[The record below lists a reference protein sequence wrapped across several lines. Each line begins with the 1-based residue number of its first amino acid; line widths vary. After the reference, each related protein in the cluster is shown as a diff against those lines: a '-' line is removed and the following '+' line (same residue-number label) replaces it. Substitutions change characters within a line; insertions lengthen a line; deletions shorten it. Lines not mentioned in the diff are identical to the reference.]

1 MTSELRKLIYF
12 TIELILLGAIVT
24 IVAVMA
30 LIGRDSLNVFVDAQ
44 YAKLNLPE
52 VVAYSKGSVGYYELV
67 DLIDTYAPVTEVEIS
82 YSKNDPKDD
91 PNDAPN
97 DDPNDDEGTCVVTFT
112 SVPTNGKGIRLAVGD
127 KAPEYG
133 EPFSGHVY
141 SRQEGKLYCD
151 GEETTPLQLALDMK
165 ILDMKILESELN
177 GLDSLHGNG
186 VLDYEFIER
195 LFEWAKD
202 DRFICTVVQLQDTSQ
217 IERISLQMQK

>member
-12 TIELILLGAIVT
+12 TVELILLGAIVT
-24 IVAVMA
+24 IVAVTA

-44 YAKLNLPE
+44 YAKLSLPE

-82 YSKNDPKDD
+82 Y
-91 PNDAPN
+91 PNDVG
-97 DDPNDDEGTCVVTFT
+97 GTSVVTFT

-133 EPFSGHVY
+133 ETFSGFVY
-141 SRQEGKLYCD
+141 GRQEGKLYRN
-151 GEETTPLQLALDMK
+151 GVETTPALLELDMK
-165 ILDMKILESELN
+165 IQTSALN
-177 GLDSLHGNG
+177 GLDSLYGNG
-186 VLDYEFIER
+186 VLDYEFVER
-195 LFEWAKD
+195 LFYWAKD
-202 DRFICTVVQLQDTSQ
+202 ERFICTVVQLQDTSH

>member
-82 YSKNDPKDD
+82 Y
-91 PNDAPN
+91 PNDVG
-97 DDPNDDEGTCVVTFT
+97 GTSVVTFT

-133 EPFSGHVY
+133 ETFSGFVY
-141 SRQEGKLYCD
+141 GRQEGKLYRN
-151 GEETTPLQLALDMK
+151 GVETTPALLELDMK
-165 ILDMKILESELN
+165 IQTSALN
-177 GLDSLHGNG
+177 GLDSLYGNG
-186 VLDYEFIER
+186 VLDYEFVEK
-195 LFEWAKD
+195 LFYWAKD
-202 DRFICTVVQLQDTSQ
+202 ERFICTVVQLQDTSQ

>member
-44 YAKLNLPE
+44 YAKLSLPE

-82 YSKNDPKDD
+82 Y
-91 PNDAPN
+91 PNDVG
-97 DDPNDDEGTCVVTFT
+97 GTSVVTFT
-112 SVPTNGKGIRLAVGD
+112 SVTTNGKGIRLAVGD

-133 EPFSGHVY
+133 EAFSGHVY
-141 SRQEGKLYCD
+141 SRQEGKLYRN
-151 GEETTPLQLALDMK
+151 GVETTPALLELDMK
-165 ILDMKILESELN
+165 IQTSALN
-177 GLDSLHGNG
+177 GLDSLYGNG
-186 VLDYEFIER
+186 VLDYEFVER
-195 LFEWAKD
+195 LFYWAKD
-202 DRFICTVVQLQDTSQ
+202 ERFICTVVQLQDTSQ
-217 IERISLQMQK
+217 IERILLQMQK

>member
-82 YSKNDPKDD
+82 Y
-91 PNDAPN
+91 PNDVG
-97 DDPNDDEGTCVVTFT
+97 GTSVVTFT

-133 EPFSGHVY
+133 ETFSGFVY
-141 SRQEGKLYCD
+141 GRQEGKLYRN
-151 GEETTPLQLALDMK
+151 GVETTPALLELDMK
-165 ILDMKILESELN
+165 IQTSALN
-177 GLDSLHGNG
+177 GLDSLYGNG
-186 VLDYEFIER
+186 VLDYEFVER
-195 LFEWAKD
+195 LFYWAKD
-202 DRFICTVVQLQDTSQ
+202 ERFICTVVQLQDTSQ

>member
-82 YSKNDPKDD
+82 YSKDV
-91 PNDAPN
+91 
-97 DDPNDDEGTCVVTFT
+97 EGTGVVTRVVTFT

-133 EPFSGHVY
+133 EPFSGFVY
-141 SRQEGKLYCD
+141 GRQEGKLYRN
-151 GEETTPLQLALDMK
+151 GVETTPALLELDMK
-165 ILDMKILESELN
+165 IQTSALN
-177 GLDSLHGNG
+177 GLDSLYGNG

-202 DRFICTVVQLQDTSQ
+202 ERFICTVVQLQDTSQ

>member
-12 TIELILLGAIVT
+12 TVELILLGAIVT

-44 YAKLNLPE
+44 YAKLSLPE

-82 YSKNDPKDD
+82 YSNDVV
-91 PNDAPN
+91 
-97 DDPNDDEGTCVVTFT
+97 GTSVVTFT

-133 EPFSGHVY
+133 ETFSGFVY
-141 SRQEGKLYCD
+141 GRQEGKLYRN
-151 GEETTPLQLALDMK
+151 GVETTPVQLELDMK
-165 ILDMKILESELN
+165 IWPSTLN
-177 GLDSLHGNG
+177 GLDSLYGNG

-202 DRFICTVVQLQDTSQ
+202 ERFICTVVQLQDTSQ

>member
-82 YSKNDPKDD
+82 YSKYVED
-91 PNDAPN
+91 
-97 DDPNDDEGTCVVTFT
+97 TRVVTFT

-133 EPFSGHVY
+133 EPFSGFVY
-141 SRQEGKLYCD
+141 GRQEGKLYCD
-151 GEETTPLQLALDMK
+151 GKETTPAQLEQVMK
-165 ILDMKILESELN
+165 IPESELN
-177 GLDSLHGNG
+177 GLDSLYGNG
-186 VLDYEFIER
+186 VLDYEFIEK

>member
-82 YSKNDPKDD
+82 YSKEVEDTSG
-91 PNDAPN
+91 
-97 DDPNDDEGTCVVTFT
+97 GTSEVTSVVTFT

-151 GEETTPLQLALDMK
+151 GRETTPVQLALDMK
-165 ILDMKILESELN
+165 LQPLELN
-177 GLDSLHGNG
+177 GLDSLYGNG
-186 VLDYEFIER
+186 VLDYEFIEK

-202 DRFICTVVQLQDTSQ
+202 ERFICTVVQLQDTSQ
-217 IERISLQMQK
+217 IERISLQIQK

>member
-44 YAKLNLPE
+44 YAKLSLPE

-67 DLIDTYAPVTEVEIS
+67 DLIDSYAPVTEVEIS
-82 YSKNDPKDD
+82 Y
-91 PNDAPN
+91 PNDVG
-97 DDPNDDEGTCVVTFT
+97 GTSVVTFT

-133 EPFSGHVY
+133 ETFSGFVY
-141 SRQEGKLYCD
+141 GRQEGKLYRN
-151 GEETTPLQLALDMK
+151 GVETTPALLELDMK
-165 ILDMKILESELN
+165 IQTSALN
-177 GLDSLHGNG
+177 GLNNLYGNG

-202 DRFICTVVQLQDTSQ
+202 ERFICTVVQLQDTSQ

>member
-44 YAKLNLPE
+44 YAKLSLPE

-67 DLIDTYAPVTEVEIS
+67 DLIDSYAPVTEVEIS
-82 YSKNDPKDD
+82 Y
-91 PNDAPN
+91 PNDVG
-97 DDPNDDEGTCVVTFT
+97 GTSVVTFT
-112 SVPTNGKGIRLAVGD
+112 SVTTNGKGIRLAVGSE
-127 KAPEYG
+127 APKQG
-133 EPFSGHVY
+133 VAFSGHVY
-141 SRQEGKLYCD
+141 SRQGGKLYRN
-151 GEETTPLQLALDMK
+151 GIETTSALLEMDMK
-165 ILDMKILESELN
+165 IPTTSLS
-177 GLDSLHGNG
+177 GLDGIYGNG

-202 DRFICTVVQLQDTSQ
+202 ERFICTVVQLQDTSH

>member
-44 YAKLNLPE
+44 YAKLSLPE

-82 YSKNDPKDD
+82 Y
-91 PNDAPN
+91 PNDVG
-97 DDPNDDEGTCVVTFT
+97 GTSVVTFT

-133 EPFSGHVY
+133 ETFSGFVY
-141 SRQEGKLYCD
+141 GRQGGKLYRN
-151 GEETTPLQLALDMK
+151 GVETTPALLELDMK
-165 ILDMKILESELN
+165 IQTSALN
-177 GLDSLHGNG
+177 GLDSLYGNG
-186 VLDYEFIER
+186 VLDYEFVER
-195 LFEWAKD
+195 LFYWAKD
-202 DRFICTVVQLQDTSQ
+202 ERFICTVVQLQDTSQ

>member
-82 YSKNDPKDD
+82 YSDYVK
-91 PNDAPN
+91 
-97 DDPNDDEGTCVVTFT
+97 GTGVVTRVVTFT
-112 SVPTNGKGIRLAVGD
+112 SVPTNGKGIRLAVGSE
-127 KAPEYG
+127 APKQG
-133 EPFSGHVY
+133 VDFSGHVY

-151 GEETTPLQLALDMK
+151 GEETTPVQLGQDMK
-165 ILDMKILESELN
+165 IPESELN
-177 GLDSLHGNG
+177 GLDSLYGNG

-202 DRFICTVVQLQDTSQ
+202 ERFICTVVQLQDTSQ

>member
-12 TIELILLGAIVT
+12 TVELILLGAIVT

-82 YSKNDPKDD
+82 Y
-91 PNDAPN
+91 PNDVG
-97 DDPNDDEGTCVVTFT
+97 GTSVVTFT

-133 EPFSGHVY
+133 ETFSGFVY
-141 SRQEGKLYCD
+141 SRQEGKLYRN
-151 GEETTPLQLALDMK
+151 GVETTPALLELDMK
-165 ILDMKILESELN
+165 IQTSALN
-177 GLDSLHGNG
+177 GLDSLYGNG
-186 VLDYEFIER
+186 VLDYEFVER
-195 LFEWAKD
+195 LFYWAKD
-202 DRFICTVVQLQDTSQ
+202 ERFICTVVQLQDTSQ

>member
-44 YAKLNLPE
+44 YAKLSLPE

-67 DLIDTYAPVTEVEIS
+67 DLIDSYAPVTEVEIS
-82 YSKNDPKDD
+82 Y
-91 PNDAPN
+91 PNDVG
-97 DDPNDDEGTCVVTFT
+97 GTSVVTFT

-133 EPFSGHVY
+133 ETFSGFVY
-141 SRQEGKLYCD
+141 GRQEGKLYRN
-151 GEETTPLQLALDMK
+151 GVETTPALLELDMK
-165 ILDMKILESELN
+165 IQTSALN
-177 GLDSLHGNG
+177 GLDSLYGNG
-186 VLDYEFIER
+186 VLDYEFVER
-195 LFEWAKD
+195 LFYWAKD
-202 DRFICTVVQLQDTSQ
+202 ERFICTVVQLQDTSQ

>member
-82 YSKNDPKDD
+82 YSKNVG
-91 PNDAPN
+91 
-97 DDPNDDEGTCVVTFT
+97 GTNVVTRVVTFT
-112 SVPTNGKGIRLAVGD
+112 SVPTNGKGIRLAVGSE
-127 KAPEYG
+127 APKQG
-133 EPFSGHVY
+133 VDFSGSVY

-151 GEETTPLQLALDMK
+151 GYERTPEQLALDMK
-165 ILDMKILESELN
+165 IPESELN
-177 GLDSLHGNG
+177 GLDSLYGNG

-202 DRFICTVVQLQDTSQ
+202 ERFICTVVQLQDTSQ

>member
-12 TIELILLGAIVT
+12 TVELILLGAIVT

-82 YSKNDPKDD
+82 Y
-91 PNDAPN
+91 PNDVG
-97 DDPNDDEGTCVVTFT
+97 GTSVVTFT

-133 EPFSGHVY
+133 ETFSGFVY
-141 SRQEGKLYCD
+141 GRQEGKLYCD
-151 GEETTPLQLALDMK
+151 GEEKTPAQLELDMK
-165 ILDMKILESELN
+165 IQTSALN
-177 GLDSLHGNG
+177 GLDSLYGNG
-186 VLDYEFIER
+186 VLDYEFVER
-195 LFEWAKD
+195 LFYWAKD
-202 DRFICTVVQLQDTSQ
+202 ERFICTVVQLQDTSQ

>member
-44 YAKLNLPE
+44 YAKLSLPE

-82 YSKNDPKDD
+82 Y
-91 PNDAPN
+91 PNDVG
-97 DDPNDDEGTCVVTFT
+97 GTSVVTFT

-133 EPFSGHVY
+133 EPFLGHVY
-141 SRQEGKLYCD
+141 SRQEGKLYLD
-151 GEETTPLQLALDMK
+151 GEEKTPEQLALDMK
-165 ILDMKILESELN
+165 LQPLELN
-177 GLDSLHGNG
+177 GLDSLYGNG
-186 VLDYEFIER
+186 VLDYEFIEK

>member
-1 MTSELRKLIYF
+1 MTSELRKLVYF

-44 YAKLNLPE
+44 YAKLSLPE

-82 YSKNDPKDD
+82 Y
-91 PNDAPN
+91 PNDVG
-97 DDPNDDEGTCVVTFT
+97 GTSVVTFT

-133 EPFSGHVY
+133 ETFSGFVY
-141 SRQEGKLYCD
+141 GRQEGKLYRN
-151 GEETTPLQLALDMK
+151 GVETTPALLELDMK
-165 ILDMKILESELN
+165 IQTSALN
-177 GLDSLHGNG
+177 GLDSLYGNG
-186 VLDYEFIER
+186 VLDYEFVER
-195 LFEWAKD
+195 LFYWAKD
-202 DRFICTVVQLQDTSQ
+202 ERFICTVVQLQDTSQ
-217 IERISLQMQK
+217 IERILLQMQK

>member
-44 YAKLNLPE
+44 YAKLSLPE

-82 YSKNDPKDD
+82 YSRNV
-91 PNDAPN
+91 
-97 DDPNDDEGTCVVTFT
+97 EGTSGGTNVVTRVVTFT
-112 SVPTNGKGIRLAVGD
+112 SVPTNGKGIRLAVGSE
-127 KAPEYG
+127 APKQG
-133 EPFSGHVY
+133 VAFSGHVY
-141 SRQEGKLYCD
+141 SRQGGKLYRN
-151 GEETTPLQLALDMK
+151 GIETTSALLEMDMK
-165 ILDMKILESELN
+165 IPTTSLSDLDGIY
-177 GLDSLHGNG
+177 GNG
-186 VLDYEFIER
+186 VLDYEFIEK

>member
-44 YAKLNLPE
+44 YAKLSLPE

-82 YSKNDPKDD
+82 Y
-91 PNDAPN
+91 PNDVG
-97 DDPNDDEGTCVVTFT
+97 GTSVVTFT

-127 KAPEYG
+127 KAPKYG
-133 EPFSGHVY
+133 ETFSGFVY
-141 SRQEGKLYCD
+141 GRQEGKLYRD
-151 GEETTPLQLALDMK
+151 GVETTPALLELDMK
-165 ILDMKILESELN
+165 IQTSALN
-177 GLDSLHGNG
+177 GLDSLYGNG
-186 VLDYEFIER
+186 VLDYEFIEK

>member
-82 YSKNDPKDD
+82 Y
-91 PNDAPN
+91 PNDVG
-97 DDPNDDEGTCVVTFT
+97 GTSVVTFT

-133 EPFSGHVY
+133 ETFSGFVY
-141 SRQEGKLYCD
+141 GRQEGKLYRN
-151 GEETTPLQLALDMK
+151 GVETTPALLELDMK
-165 ILDMKILESELN
+165 IQTSALN
-177 GLDSLHGNG
+177 GLDSLYGNG
-186 VLDYEFIER
+186 VLDYEFIEK

-202 DRFICTVVQLQDTSQ
+202 ERFICTVVQLQDTSQ

>member
-12 TIELILLGAIVT
+12 TVELILLGAIVT

-82 YSKNDPKDD
+82 YSKEV
-91 PNDAPN
+91 
-97 DDPNDDEGTCVVTFT
+97 EGMNVVTRVVTFT
-112 SVPTNGKGIRLAVGD
+112 SVPTNGKGIRLAVGSE
-127 KAPEYG
+127 APKQG
-133 EPFSGHVY
+133 VDFSGSVY

-151 GEETTPLQLALDMK
+151 GYERTPEQLALDMK
-165 ILDMKILESELN
+165 LEPLELN
-177 GLDSLHGNG
+177 GLDSLYGNG

>member
-82 YSKNDPKDD
+82 YSKYVED
-91 PNDAPN
+91 
-97 DDPNDDEGTCVVTFT
+97 TRVVTFT
-112 SVPTNGKGIRLAVGD
+112 SVPTNGNGIRLAVGD

-177 GLDSLHGNG
+177 GLDSLYGNG

>member
-82 YSKNDPKDD
+82 Y
-91 PNDAPN
+91 PNDVG
-97 DDPNDDEGTCVVTFT
+97 GTSVVTFT

-133 EPFSGHVY
+133 ETFSGFVY
-141 SRQEGKLYCD
+141 GRQEGKLYRN
-151 GEETTPLQLALDMK
+151 GVETTPALLELDMK
-165 ILDMKILESELN
+165 IQTSALN
-177 GLDSLHGNG
+177 GLDSLYGNG

>member
-12 TIELILLGAIVT
+12 TVELILLGAIVT

-82 YSKNDPKDD
+82 Y
-91 PNDAPN
+91 PNDVG
-97 DDPNDDEGTCVVTFT
+97 GTSVVTFT

-133 EPFSGHVY
+133 ETFSVPVY
-141 SRQEGKLYCD
+141 GRQEGKLYRN
-151 GEETTPLQLALDMK
+151 GEETTPAQLEQDMK
-165 ILDMKILESELN
+165 IKPFALN

-202 DRFICTVVQLQDTSQ
+202 ERFICTVVQLQDTSQ

>member
-1 MTSELRKLIYF
+1 MTSELRKLVYF

-44 YAKLNLPE
+44 YAKLSLPE

-82 YSKNDPKDD
+82 Y
-91 PNDAPN
+91 PNDVG
-97 DDPNDDEGTCVVTFT
+97 GTSVVTFT

-133 EPFSGHVY
+133 ETFSGSVY
-141 SRQEGKLYCD
+141 GRQEGKLYRD
-151 GEETTPLQLALDMK
+151 GVETTPALLELDMK
-165 ILDMKILESELN
+165 IQTSALN
-177 GLDSLHGNG
+177 GLDSLYGNG
-186 VLDYEFIER
+186 VLDYEFVER
-195 LFEWAKD
+195 LFYWAKD
-202 DRFICTVVQLQDTSQ
+202 ERFICTVVQLQDTSQ
-217 IERISLQMQK
+217 IERILLQMQK

>member
-12 TIELILLGAIVT
+12 TVELILLGAIVT

-44 YAKLNLPE
+44 YAKLSLPE

-82 YSKNDPKDD
+82 Y
-91 PNDAPN
+91 PNDVG
-97 DDPNDDEGTCVVTFT
+97 GTSVVTFT

-133 EPFSGHVY
+133 ETFSGFVY
-141 SRQEGKLYCD
+141 GRQEGKLYRN
-151 GEETTPLQLALDMK
+151 GVETIPALLELDMK
-165 ILDMKILESELN
+165 IQTSALN
-177 GLDSLHGNG
+177 GLDSLYGNG
-186 VLDYEFIER
+186 VLDYEFVER
-195 LFEWAKD
+195 LFYWAKD
-202 DRFICTVVQLQDTSQ
+202 ERFICTVVQLQDTSQ

>member
-12 TIELILLGAIVT
+12 TVELILLGAIVT

-82 YSKNDPKDD
+82 YSKDVG
-91 PNDAPN
+91 
-97 DDPNDDEGTCVVTFT
+97 GTNVVTRVVTFT

-133 EPFSGHVY
+133 ETFSGFVY
-141 SRQEGKLYCD
+141 GRQEGKLYRN
-151 GEETTPLQLALDMK
+151 GVETTPALLELDMK
-165 ILDMKILESELN
+165 IQTSALN
-177 GLDSLHGNG
+177 GLDSLYGNG
-186 VLDYEFIER
+186 VLDYEFVER
-195 LFEWAKD
+195 LFYWAKD
-202 DRFICTVVQLQDTSQ
+202 ERFICTVVQLQDTSQ

>member
-12 TIELILLGAIVT
+12 TVELILLGAIVT

-44 YAKLNLPE
+44 YAKLNFPE

-82 YSKNDPKDD
+82 Y
-91 PNDAPN
+91 PNSVG
-97 DDPNDDEGTCVVTFT
+97 GTSVVTFT

-133 EPFSGHVY
+133 EPFSVPVY
-141 SRQEGKLYCD
+141 GRQEGKLYRN
-151 GEETTPLQLALDMK
+151 GEEKTPAQLEQDMK
-165 ILDMKILESELN
+165 IKPFALN
-177 GLDSLHGNG
+177 GLDSLYGNG
-186 VLDYEFIER
+186 VLDYEFIEK

>member
-44 YAKLNLPE
+44 YAKLSLPE

-82 YSKNDPKDD
+82 Y
-91 PNDAPN
+91 PNDVG
-97 DDPNDDEGTCVVTFT
+97 GTSVVTFT

-133 EPFSGHVY
+133 ETFSGFVY
-141 SRQEGKLYCD
+141 GRQEGKLYRN
-151 GEETTPLQLALDMK
+151 GVETTPALLELDMK
-165 ILDMKILESELN
+165 IQTSALN
-177 GLDSLHGNG
+177 GLDSLYGNG
-186 VLDYEFIER
+186 VLDYEFVER
-195 LFEWAKD
+195 LFYWAKD
-202 DRFICTVVQLQDTSQ
+202 ERFICTVVQLQDTSQ

>member
-12 TIELILLGAIVT
+12 TVELILLGAIVT

-44 YAKLNLPE
+44 YAKLSLPE

-82 YSKNDPKDD
+82 YSNDVG
-91 PNDAPN
+91 
-97 DDPNDDEGTCVVTFT
+97 GTSVVTFT

-133 EPFSGHVY
+133 ETFSGFVY
-141 SRQEGKLYCD
+141 GRQEGKLYRN
-151 GEETTPLQLALDMK
+151 GVETTPALLELDMK
-165 ILDMKILESELN
+165 IQTSALN
-177 GLDSLHGNG
+177 GLDSLYGNG
-186 VLDYEFIER
+186 VLDYEFVER
-195 LFEWAKD
+195 LFYWAKD
-202 DRFICTVVQLQDTSQ
+202 ERFICTVVQLQDTSQ

>member
-12 TIELILLGAIVT
+12 TVELILLGAIVT

-44 YAKLNLPE
+44 YAKLSLPE

-82 YSKNDPKDD
+82 Y
-91 PNDAPN
+91 PNDVG
-97 DDPNDDEGTCVVTFT
+97 GTSVVTFT

-133 EPFSGHVY
+133 ETFSGFVY
-141 SRQEGKLYCD
+141 GRQEGKLYRN
-151 GEETTPLQLALDMK
+151 GVETTPALLELDMK
-165 ILDMKILESELN
+165 IQTSALN
-177 GLDSLHGNG
+177 GLDSLYGNG
-186 VLDYEFIER
+186 VLDYEFVER
-195 LFEWAKD
+195 LFYWAKD
-202 DRFICTVVQLQDTSQ
+202 ERFICTVVQLQDTSH

>member
-12 TIELILLGAIVT
+12 TVELILLGAIVT
-24 IVAVMA
+24 IVAVTA

-44 YAKLNLPE
+44 YAKLSLPE

-82 YSKNDPKDD
+82 Y
-91 PNDAPN
+91 PNDVG
-97 DDPNDDEGTCVVTFT
+97 GTSVVTFT

-133 EPFSGHVY
+133 ETFSGFVY
-141 SRQEGKLYCD
+141 GRQEGKLYRN
-151 GEETTPLQLALDMK
+151 GVETTPALLELDMK
-165 ILDMKILESELN
+165 IQTSALN
-177 GLDSLHGNG
+177 GLDSLYGNG
-186 VLDYEFIER
+186 VLDYEFVER
-195 LFEWAKD
+195 LFYWAKD
-202 DRFICTVVQLQDTSQ
+202 ERFICTVVQLQDTSQ

>member
-82 YSKNDPKDD
+82 YSKNV
-91 PNDAPN
+91 
-97 DDPNDDEGTCVVTFT
+97 EGTDVVTRVVTFT
-112 SVPTNGKGIRLAVGD
+112 SVPTNGNGIRLAVGD

-133 EPFSGHVY
+133 EPFLGHVY

-151 GEETTPLQLALDMK
+151 GEETTPTQLEQDMK
-165 ILDMKILESELN
+165 LQPLELN
-177 GLDSLHGNG
+177 GLDSLYGNG

-202 DRFICTVVQLQDTSQ
+202 ERFIFTVVQLQDTSQ

>member
-12 TIELILLGAIVT
+12 TVELILLGAIVT

-82 YSKNDPKDD
+82 Y
-91 PNDAPN
+91 
-97 DDPNDDEGTCVVTFT
+97 PNDDEGTCVVTFT
-112 SVPTNGKGIRLAVGD
+112 SVPTNGNGIRLAVGD

-151 GEETTPLQLALDMK
+151 GEETTPTQLEQDMK
-165 ILDMKILESELN
+165 LQPLELN
-177 GLDSLHGNG
+177 GLDSLYGNG

>member
-82 YSKNDPKDD
+82 Y
-91 PNDAPN
+91 PNDVG
-97 DDPNDDEGTCVVTFT
+97 GTSVVTFT

-133 EPFSGHVY
+133 ETFSGFVY
-141 SRQEGKLYCD
+141 GRQGGKLYRN
-151 GEETTPLQLALDMK
+151 GVETTPALLELDMK
-165 ILDMKILESELN
+165 IQTSALN
-177 GLDSLHGNG
+177 GLDSLYGNG
-186 VLDYEFIER
+186 VLDYEFVER
-195 LFEWAKD
+195 LFYWAKD
-202 DRFICTVVQLQDTSQ
+202 ERFICTVVQLQDTSQ